1 MNIKPLADRV
11 LLKPLQ
17 KENITTSGIYI
28 PEWNNKERPYIY
40 EVIAVWPGKKEK
52 EMTISVWQKVLSGQY
67 SGDDVKV
74 DGIEYKIVW
83 IEYILGIIED

>member
-11 LLKPLQ
+11 LLKAVE

-28 PEWNNKERPYIY
+28 PEWSNKERPYIY
-40 EVIAVWPGKKEK
+40 EVVAVWPGKEDKH
-52 EMTISVWQKVLSGQY
+52 MSVKIWDKVLSGQY

-74 DGIEYKIVW
+74 DWQEYKIVG
-83 IEYILGIIED
+83 IDYILAIVE